1 MTEVEPRLVDTGRGY
16 TITYRGKTLYSP
28 RDPRAGAIRRVE
40 KITFEPKTLVFIPS
54 LGLGYGIPELLD
66 RIPDSCHILCIEV
79 DERLFKLALSAG
91 PALPKSNRLTIIRT
105 AQPKQAAAV
114 AQKLGLWRF
123 RRLLPLH
130 LSGGYQ
136 LYRREYRELQEI
148 LEEEIRLF
156 WQNKL
161 TLVTMAHLW
170 LKNLFTNLRFLPA
183 AGDISELSTNRPM
196 LVAGAGP
203 SLEKSLDW
211 IARIRKQIIL
221 MAVDTSL
228 PVLSEAGLLPD
239 WVFTLDAQIYTVL
252 DFIPCRDPR
261 IKLLCDLTSN
271 PQSLRL
277 FPELFFFSTRFHPL
291 QLFDRLEA
299 AGLLPTPL
307 HPRGSV
313 GVSAVEAALL
323 ITKGPVL
330 FTGLDFSYPR
340 GQPHARGAPSQR
352 AMHFECTRTQPC
364 GMSAFE
370 ALLARPRLWL
380 DGKRGKRLLTDLVL
394 HSYARQLHNIIA
406 GSPRTFDLGPEG
418 LPVGAQKIHSFSEL
432 AQICIPSPSRGS
444 RGRIEAGRRS
454 ARDRKGRVG
463 QVRSFCENEQS
474 LVSEV
479 VQKLAEPGRQEADRL
494 HPLFE
499 AVEYLLLSLP
509 EVNPEKVLTS
519 QDLKTVNARARLF
532 SSHMQRTC
540 KALVRCGP

>member
-1 MTEVEPRLVDTGRGY
+1 MTEAEPRLDDTGRGY
-16 TITYRGKTLYSP
+16 TITYRGKALYSP
-28 RDPRAGAIRRVE
+28 RDPQGGAIRRVE
-40 KITFEPKTLVFIPS
+40 KISLEPKTLVFIPS
-54 LGLGYGIPELLD
+54 LGLGYGVPELLD
-66 RIPDSCHILCIEV
+66 KIPESCHILCIEV

-105 AQPKQAAAV
+105 TQPKQAAAV
-114 AQKLGLWRF
+114 LHKLGLWRF

-136 LYRREYRELQEI
+136 LYRREYRELQEA

-161 TLVTMAHLW
+161 TLVAMSHLW
-170 LKNLFTNLRFLPA
+170 LKNLFTNLRLLPE
-183 AGDISELSTNRPM
+183 AGDISELSTGRPV
-196 LVAGAGP
+196 LVTGAGP

-211 IARIRKQIIL
+211 IARIRKQTIL

-228 PVLSEAGLLPD
+228 PVLSEANLLPD

-291 QLFDRLEA
+291 QLFDRLEST
-299 AGLLPTPL
+299 GLLPTPL
-307 HPRGSV
+307 QPRGSV

-323 ITKGPVL
+323 MTKGPVL
-330 FTGLDFSYPR
+330 FTGLDFSYPQ

-352 AMHFECTRTQPC
+352 AMHLNCTRIRPC

-370 ALLARPRLWL
+370 TLLARPRLWIE
-380 DGKRGKRLLTDLVL
+380 GKSGKRLLSDLVL
-394 HSYARQLHNIIA
+394 HSYARQLYRIVA
-406 GSPRTFDLGPEG
+406 DSPRTFDLGPEG
-418 LPVGAQKIHSFSEL
+418 LPVGAQRIRSFSEL
-432 AQICIPSPSRGS
+432 ERICSQGS
-444 RGRIEAGRRS
+444 KPRSGTRR
-454 ARDRKGRVG
+454 AHDRKRVAE
-463 QVRSFCENEQS
+463 QVRTFCEKEQA
-474 LVSEV
+474 LVS
-479 VQKLAEPGRQEADRL
+479 R
-494 HPLFE
+494 F

-509 EVNPEKVLTS
+509 EADPEKVLTS
-519 QDLKTVNARARLF
+519 QNLKTVEARARLF
-532 SSHMQRTC
+532 CSRLQRTRNELT
-540 KALVRCGP
+540 KFSNI